1 MAVVLKGEATI
12 AHPSNLVRRT
22 FHFPLPLSFG
32 LTLNCLACPAEGFFL
47 GGGRGECGQ
56 EQAGATRKAA
66 RKIKTDLSLPLPFLH
81 FPPDVWRSFTPLPIE
96 TADCGALYQSLD
108 YKFQWWFPDR
118 KHRTK
123 PILYTSNYLERRPI
137 DRRKNL
143 SRSFHHGAGHMC
155 YFLGMIVTRLG

>member
-32 LTLNCLACPAEGFFL
+32 LTLPAQQKGFFWE
-47 GGGRGECGQ
+47 GGRGECGR

-66 RKIKTDLSLPLPFLH
+66 RKIKTHLSLPLPFLH
-81 FPPDVWRSFTPLPIE
+81 FPPDFWRSFTPLPIE
-96 TADCGALYQSLD
+96 TASYWAWYQSLD
-108 YKFQWWFPDR
+108 YKFQWWFPNR
-118 KHRTK
+118 ENPTK

-155 YFLGMIVTRLG
+155 HFLGMIVTRLG